1 MKTIS
6 TALFVLLLAT
16 FAQAQQTWIKTYGG
30 KHDDRGYSVQQT
42 TDGGYIIAGYSF
54 SFRDSLYGDVYLIK
68 TNASGDTAWT
78 KTYGG
83 TNVDVGWS
91 VQQTSDGG
99 YIVAGQTA
107 SFGAGYT
114 DVYLIKTNASGDT
127 TWTRTYG
134 ATYNDLG
141 YSVQQTSDG
150 GYVISGATDSYGVG
164 GDVYLVKT
172 NAAGD
177 TLWTRTCGGTGEER
191 GYSVQQTTDGG
202 YIVAGNTYIA
212 GRNHDVYIV
221 KTNASGD
228 TLWTR
233 TCGGTG
239 EDMGYSVQQTTD
251 GGCIVA
257 GYSTSF
263 EAGYASVYVIKT
275 NASGDTQWTRTYGG
289 ASHDY
294 GYSARQTSDS
304 GYIITGTTYSFGA
317 GDYDAY
323 LVKTNAAGDTQW
335 TRTYGGTGED
345 VGYWVRQSAD
355 GGYII
360 AGYTSPFAGGGNN
373 NFDIY
378 LIKTDAN
385 GNAGIEERGSS
396 GQQAVGRTE
405 ATPNPFASFT
415 RIPGHEAERF
425 NLYDISGK
433 MVGAYRGD
441 RIGEGLSPAV
451 YFIKLEAEP
460 GMNLRVVKVGTHGR

>member
-239 EDMGYSVQQTTD
+239 EDMGYSLSSRPRT
-251 GGCIVA
+251 GVA
-257 GYSTSF
+257 SLPGTVLRSRRATPVFMSSRPMPPGIPNGPGPTEARATITAIRPGRLRTAATSSP
-263 EAGYASVYVIKT
+263 AR
-275 NASGDTQWTRTYGG
+275 RT
-289 ASHDY
+289 
-294 GYSARQTSDS
+294 
-304 GYIITGTTYSFGA
+304 
-317 GDYDAY
+317 
-323 LVKTNAAGDTQW
+323 L
-335 TRTYGGTGED
+335 
-345 VGYWVRQSAD
+345 
-355 GGYII
+355 
-360 AGYTSPFAGGGNN
+360 
-373 NFDIY
+373 
-378 LIKTDAN
+378 
-385 GNAGIEERGSS
+385 S
-396 GQQAVGRTE
+396 GQATMMPTSSRRMPPGIRNGPGPMGGR
-405 ATPNPFASFT
+405 A
-415 RIPGHEAERF
+415 
-425 NLYDISGK
+425 K
-433 MVGAYRGD
+433 M
-441 RIGEGLSPAV
+441 
-451 YFIKLEAEP
+451 
-460 GMNLRVVKVGTHGR
+460 